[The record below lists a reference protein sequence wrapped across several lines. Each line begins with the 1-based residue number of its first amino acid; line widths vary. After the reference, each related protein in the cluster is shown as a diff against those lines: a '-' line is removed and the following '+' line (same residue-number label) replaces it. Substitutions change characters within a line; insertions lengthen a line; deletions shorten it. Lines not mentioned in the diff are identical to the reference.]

1 MMKVTEWVAEYES
14 GHIKYY
20 EGTREDAIGYFNASV
35 FYDGNYELR
44 INL

>member
-1 MMKVTEWVAEYES
+1 MQVTEWVAEYES

-20 EGTREDAIGYFNASV
+20 EGSREDAIGFFNASV
-35 FYDGNYELR
+35 FYDGSYELR